1 MEEIKK
7 TLESNKDYCDNPI
20 FLKIIDNVEEINK
33 RMAKLGTKNNDQK
46 LKSPKEIFNKLNE
59 MEEQI
64 LLLCEAHENDL
75 IFMNNL
81 LEQIEGIRNEIQSI
95 KNAINHQKT

>member
-7 TLESNKDYCDNPI
+7 TLELNKDYCDNPI
-20 FLKIIDNVEEINK
+20 FLKIIKDIEEMNN
-33 RMAKLGTKNNDQK
+33 RMAKLESGNTMK
-46 LKSPKEIFNKLNE
+46 LKISSKLNE

-81 LEQIEGIRNEIQSI
+81 LEQIEGIQNEIQSI